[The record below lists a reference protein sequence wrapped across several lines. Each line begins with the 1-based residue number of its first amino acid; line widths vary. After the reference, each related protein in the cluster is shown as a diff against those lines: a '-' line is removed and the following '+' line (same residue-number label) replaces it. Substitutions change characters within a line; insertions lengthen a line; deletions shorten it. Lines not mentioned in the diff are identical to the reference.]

1 MSDAGV
7 NGCVRRRTRDQR
19 SRATSPW
26 GTETQIRMGPVAS
39 EVTPVRASTTVP
51 LSFGVVQVPLPAGE
65 FIVGMEDPAGVR
77 RFGVVRF
84 EGIPDDEGWHVD

>member
-1 MSDAGV
+1 ML
-7 NGCVRRRTRDQR
+7 NGHDVRVCEARLRQA
-19 SRATSPW
+19 RAQLAVPANFVMV
-26 GTETQIRMGPVAS
+26 EATQVV
-39 EVTPVRASTTVP
+39 ELYT
-51 LSFGVVQVPLPAGE
+51 SFGVVQLPLPAGE

>member
-1 MSDAGV
+1 MQLERVSAGRQQQANQQLDLPDAFALV
-7 NGCVRRRTRDQR
+7 EACKVLEIYT
-19 SRATSPW
+19 
-26 GTETQIRMGPVAS
+26 
-39 EVTPVRASTTVP
+39 
-51 LSFGVVQVPLPAGE
+51 SFGVVQVPLPAGE

>member
-1 MSDAGV
+1 MLML
-7 NGCVRRRTRDQR
+7 NGQDVRVCEARLRQA
-19 SRATSPW
+19 RAQLEVPSTFDMV
-26 GTETQIRMGPVAS
+26 EATQVV
-39 EVTPVRASTTVP
+39 ELYT
-51 LSFGVVQVPLPAGE
+51 SFGVVQVPLPAGE

>member
-1 MSDAGV
+1 MLML
-7 NGCVRRRTRDQR
+7 NGHDVRVCEARLRQ
-19 SRATSPW
+19 
-26 GTETQIRMGPVAS
+26 
-39 EVTPVRASTTVP
+39 VRAQLAVPSTFDMVEATQVVE
-51 LSFGVVQVPLPAGE
+51 LYTSFGVVQVPLPAGE

>member
-1 MSDAGV
+1 ML
-7 NGCVRRRTRDQR
+7 NGHDVRVCEARLRQA
-19 SRATSPW
+19 RAQLAVPANFDMV
-26 GTETQIRMGPVAS
+26 EATQVV
-39 EVTPVRASTTVP
+39 ELYT
-51 LSFGVVQVPLPAGE
+51 SFGVVQLPLPAGE

>member
-1 MSDAGV
+1 ML
-7 NGCVRRRTRDQR
+7 NGHDVRVCEARLRQA
-19 SRATSPW
+19 RAQLAVPANFDMV
-26 GTETQIRMGPVAS
+26 EATQVV
-39 EVTPVRASTTVP
+39 ELYT
-51 LSFGVVQVPLPAGE
+51 SFGVVQLLLPAGE